1 MRLYTLQNNRYKIQA
16 ILGQGGYGI
25 TYLAEQTT
33 LGRQVAIKE
42 FFMKDYCG
50 RAAGSPEVTLGTDG
64 SREMLLRYREKF
76 KKEAATL
83 ARLNHPNIVRVID
96 MFEENNTYYY
106 VMEYADG
113 PSLSQI
119 IKAQGKLPI
128 DEALAMIKQVA
139 DAVSYLHQEHLC
151 HYDIKPANILTSKKG
166 QVILADFGLAKQY
179 DEQGEETSTTPVGK
193 SKGFAPPEQYRVGGV
208 SDFSPETDI
217 YALAATLYKLLTGI
231 TPIESLSRDDEEI
244 DFSIL
249 PAALITPI
257 RKAMNLKRKKRFHS
271 VEEFMD
277 TLPETESQS
286 MSDNEVI
293 NQDNNAVESSNDVSQ
308 TEDTDLVINAPRPA
322 YSSSEKSVREEKK
335 TTIDWQKYL
344 APIGITAVLL
354 IMILIWAN
362 KDTEPTTDPIAGTDT
377 TRIEEPVTPPIENPK
392 DTLIPEEP
400 TNNSATS
407 GNNTAETDEKPEKEE
422 AQKLSPLEQAKKKYK
437 RVWGFREGMAV
448 VVTHDEKQ
456 GYINRNG
463 EEVIPCK
470 YDDAIA
476 FFNGLG
482 EAYIGD
488 KKTFVNKGGKEVIPL
503 DNYEKMSNYTY
514 GYIEVVLNGKKGIY
528 DYNGKLIVP
537 FKYEDVRGYEDNIMA
552 VKLNGEWG
560 FVDKS
565 GKTII
570 SFKFQEAY
578 GFNDGLAEVEEN
590 GKSGM
595 IDKQGNIIIPFK
607 YEALQP
613 YSEGLIGAELNGKW
627 GFINRNDQIVIPF
640 TYDWVLTFEKGKAQ
654 VRKDGEDYYIDKNE
668 KMVGKITF

>member
-1 MRLYTLQNNRYKIQA
+1 MQFKSLQGGKYEIQA

-25 TYLAEQTT
+25 TYLATQTM
-33 LGRQVAIKE
+33 LSRQVAIKE
-42 FFMKDYCG
+42 FFMKDYCE
-50 RAAGSPEVTLGTDG
+50 RAGEGAEVTMGTHG
-64 SREMLLRYREKF
+64 SREMVLRYREKF

-113 PSLSQI
+113 PSLRQI
-119 IKAQGKLPI
+119 IKARVKLPT

-139 DAVSYLHQEHLC
+139 DAVSYLHQERLC
-151 HYDIKPANILTSKKG
+151 HYDIKPANILTSRKG

-257 RKAMNLKRKKRFHS
+257 QKAMNLKRKERFHS

-286 MSDNEVI
+286 MSDNKVI
-293 NQDNNAVESSNDVSQ
+293 NQDNHAGESCNDVPQ
-308 TEDTDLVINAPRPA
+308 TEDTDLDINAPRPTHN
-322 YSSSEKSVREEKK
+322 SSEKSVREEKK
-335 TTIDWQKYL
+335 TTVDWQKYL

-392 DTLIPEEP
+392 DTLIPPEEP

-407 GNNTAETDEKPEKEE
+407 GNNTAETNEKLEKEE
-422 AQKLSPLEQAKKKYK
+422 EQKLSPLEQAKKKYK
-437 RVWGFREGMAV
+437 RVEEFSGGLAV
-448 VVTHDEKQ
+448 VVTNHEKK

-463 EEVIPCK
+463 KEVIPCK
-470 YDDAIA
+470 YDDAFA
-476 FFNGLG
+476 FLNGLG
-482 EAYIGD
+482 EVHID
-488 KKTFVNKGGKEVIPL
+488 NKKTFVNQEGKEVIPL
-503 DNYEKMSNYTY
+503 DNYETISNFIY
-514 GYIEVVLNGKKGIY
+514 GYITVVLNGKEGIY
-528 DYNGKLIVP
+528 DYNGKLIIP
-537 FKYEDVRGYEDNIMA
+537 FKYERVIGYEDNIMA
-552 VKLNGEWG
+552 VRINKKWG

-570 SFKFQEAY
+570 PFEYQSATSFEYGVAIVCKNNKFGMIDQKGNIVAPYQYSLLIRQSGNELI
-578 GFNDGLAEVEEN
+578 LAKYN
-590 GKSGM
+590 GKEGFIDTKGKTVIPLIYDNVLLFQNGKALVQIGKEEFY
-595 IDKQGNIIIPFK
+595 IDKQGNR
-607 YEALQP
+607 L
-613 YSEGLIGAELNGKW
+613 
-627 GFINRNDQIVIPF
+627 
-640 TYDWVLTFEKGKAQ
+640 
-654 VRKDGEDYYIDKNE
+654 
-668 KMVGKITF
+668 